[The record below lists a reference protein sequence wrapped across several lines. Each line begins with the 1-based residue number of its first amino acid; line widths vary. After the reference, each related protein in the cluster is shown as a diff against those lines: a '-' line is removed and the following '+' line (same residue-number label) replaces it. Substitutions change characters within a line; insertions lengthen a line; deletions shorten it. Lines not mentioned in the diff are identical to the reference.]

1 MGQILRID
9 TANNDLKVIGSKI
22 YDGEEGPGWGRPVI
36 GDDKCIYF
44 PPSYHD
50 RVLKYNPITNNISLI
65 DCSYG
70 FEEDKW
76 MSSVLSSDG
85 YIYILHSS

>member
-1 MGQILRID
+1 MLG
-9 TANNDLKVIGSKI
+9 A
-22 YDGEEGPGWGRPVI
+22 
-36 GDDKCIYF
+36 F
-44 PPSYHD
+44 PPSDHD

-85 YIYILHSS
+85 YIYCIPVDALDTLIIDSRNFNEQVLELIENICKHNVEPSSCGR